1 MVLTW
6 TCGFDMDRWIKMKWR
21 DERKE
26 TSEIKKSGKHVFS
39 YGVEMDEWI
48 KRKWRGERK
57 ETSEIRKS

>member
-1 MVLTW
+1 MFPYGV
-6 TCGFDMDRWIKMKWR
+6 GMDRSIKMKWR
-21 DERKE
+21 GDNKE
-26 TSEIKKSGKHVFS
+26 TSEIKNSGMHVFS